1 MAVVVSVGEAAP
13 AATSLPPSESLLA
26 DPFVLGGYLV
36 RLWSLHPGY
45 LDSQGLVA
53 LWREALL
60 AQKVLAGK
68 TRGYKNHPQ
77 LERFKAHPHPP
88 AAIAVYLF
96 SVWKEACRR
105 GYCFDKTKIQS
116 PRTDRKIAVTKGQL
130 RYEFEWLSAKLKKR
144 SPQQCCEIAAFQKIR
159 PHPLFKTVP
168 GPVAGWERVK
178 A

>member
-1 MAVVVSVGEAAP
+1 M
-13 AATSLPPSESLLA
+13 
-26 DPFVLGGYLV
+26 

-77 LERFKAHPHPP
+77 LERFKTQSHPQESI
-88 AAIAVYLF
+88 AAYLF
-96 SVWKEACRR
+96 SVWEESCRR
-105 GYCFDKTKIQS
+105 GYSFDKTKIGS
-116 PRTDRKIAVTKGQL
+116 KRTGGKITVTKGQL
-130 RYEFEWLSAKLKKR
+130 RYEFEWLCAKLKKR
-144 SPQQCCEIAAFQKIR
+144 SPEQYHAIASAKKIT
-159 PHPLFKTVP
+159 PHSLFRQVS

-178 A
+178 E

>member
-1 MAVVVSVGEAAP
+1 M
-13 AATSLPPSESLLA
+13 
-26 DPFVLGGYLV
+26 

-88 AAIAVYLF
+88 QAIAAYLV
-96 SVWKEACRR
+96 SVWEEACRR
-105 GYCFDKTKIQS
+105 GYCFDKTRIKNS
-116 PRTDRKIAVTKGQL
+116 RTGRKIAVTKGQL
-130 RYEFEWLSAKLKKR
+130 RCEFEWLCSKLKKR
-144 SPQQCCEIAAFQKIR
+144 SPQQYRTIASSKKIL
-159 PHPLFKTVP
+159 PHPLFKP
-168 GPVAGWERVK
+168 ILGSVAGWERVK
-178 A
+178 